1 MWIKWGV
8 QDHNILS
15 PVKRVLYLNKKEI
28 ANIYTYHTEF
38 DNTWFDRV
46 QLLENTHVPTKS
58 HKESRKIQTYLCS
71 PLYSTDCSDELK
83 PCDAYLWQNFP
94 VFCKKN
100 CGFNLFRRARDNP
113 GATKV
118 TFCCLIEVDVSVE
131 IPISKTTDK
140 C

>member
-1 MWIKWGV
+1 MHIYGKIFPFFV
-8 QDHNILS
+8 QI
-15 PVKRVLYLNKKEI
+15 
-28 ANIYTYHTEF
+28 
-38 DNTWFDRV
+38 
-46 QLLENTHVPTKS
+46 
-58 HKESRKIQTYLCS
+58 
-71 PLYSTDCSDELK
+71 
-83 PCDAYLWQNFP
+83 
-94 VFCKKN
+94 